1 MCSENSPCQWWQD
14 LEQEHSERVDCALY
28 DKGVSPREDIY
39 SNTRSAP
46 PGVYK
51 SEEKFITWVGKGAL
65 KIILKAVV
73 PLNKKLS
80 ALLDKFYM
88 FMEER
93 FIFSSP
99 DEHA

>member
-1 MCSENSPCQWWQD
+1 MHYVIKELAPEKIYTQTRGVHLLVCT
-14 LEQEHSERVDCALY
+14 RV
-28 DKGVSPREDIY
+28 K
-39 SNTRSAP
+39 
-46 PGVYK
+46 K
-51 SEEKFITWVGKGAL
+51 SLLLGLVKGAL

-80 ALLDKFYM
+80 ALLGKVYM

>member
-1 MCSENSPCQWWQD
+1 M
-14 LEQEHSERVDCALY
+14 
-28 DKGVSPREDIY
+28 
-39 SNTRSAP
+39 
-46 PGVYK
+46 YK